1 VLAVLFGPGF
11 SLIYAFRDQLHINKK
26 HIVDLQ
32 SAFLDASAQF
42 TIPVAIAAVVR
53 LKQSAPLYEITFLES
68 LTSMQFLALLSTS
81 VATGIGPNYQSP
93 KRIIVIV
100 LYSIIDFSLYIS
112 IVAYLRTS
120 KGRWESLKELSQA
133 CSIYGSNLLPG
144 FVYYQNTIPAPHP
157 TSPPPKFIDFKNK
170 KGWRNWGI
178 IMALVIATVAGILV
192 LYLSFLWLRK
202 AIRERSTGSLG
213 ILSLG
218 LSTGMVYFAI
228 QMESERNHMRSI
240 LGRDFEDDQWGFGQV
255 VALCLWVP
263 LGLQSIYVILGKYF
277 TSGFQA
283 TIENIMTD
291 MTLESLGHNDQGPVP
306 DLESEQKK
314 QKIPKKSVHIEDAGG
329 DSQSAAA
336 SVPLPTEA
344 RSSIHQD
351 MIETHSSVPSE
362 VLDSANSDEIAI
374 CTSQPSTVGSLT
386 FPPEVHL
393 STEEVQP
400 SSSQPT
406 TAAADLT
413 TPKEPTV

>member
-11 SLIYAFRDQLHINKK
+11 SLIYAFRDRLHINEK

-81 VATGIGPNYQSP
+81 VATGIGLKYQSP
-93 KRIIVIV
+93 KRIIVII
-100 LYSIIDFSLYIS
+100 LYSVIDFSLYIS
-112 IVAYLRTS
+112 IVVYLRTS

-133 CSIYGSNLLPG
+133 CSTYGSNLLPG
-144 FVYYQNTIPAPHP
+144 FVYYHNTLSMPLQPPSLAP
-157 TSPPPKFIDFKNK
+157 KLIDFKNK

-202 AIRERSTGSLG
+202 ALRERSTSSLG

-218 LSTGMVYFAI
+218 LSAGMVYYAI
-228 QMESERNHMRSI
+228 QMELERNGMRSV
-240 LGRDFEDDQWGFGQV
+240 LGSDFEDDQWGFGQV

-263 LGLQSIYVILGKYF
+263 LGLQSIYVILGKCSA
-277 TSGFQA
+277 SGFQA
-283 TIENIMTD
+283 TIENMMTD

-306 DLESEQKK
+306 DLEGEQKK
-314 QKIPKKSVHIEDAGG
+314 REKRTQIKDTGG
-329 DSQSAAA
+329 DSQSAAG

-344 RSSIHQD
+344 HRSIDPD
-351 MIETHSSVPSE
+351 MVETHSSVPSE
-362 VLDSANSDEIAI
+362 ALDSANLDEIAI
-374 CTSQPSTVGSLT
+374 CTSQPSTVESLA

-393 STEEVQP
+393 STDGVQP
-400 SSSQPT
+400 SLSRPT
-406 TAAADLT
+406 TPAADFT
-413 TPKEPTV
+413 TPKEPSV